1 MDIKDSIWSF
11 VGDYTFYQ
19 IPKYLEKLYALK
31 IDKSITLDLS
41 QIQNIDTSILSFIF
55 EIKREAKLS
64 NHKVNL
70 VKVPKNLIDL
80 ATLYGVQKFLK

>member
-1 MDIKDSIWSF
+1 MNIKDSIWSF

-31 IDKSITLDLS
+31 IDKPITLDLS

-55 EIKREAKLS
+55 EIKRKAKLS

-70 VKVPKNLIDL
+70 VKVPKNLVDL

>member
-1 MDIKDSIWSF
+1 MNIKDSIWSF

-31 IDKSITLDLS
+31 IDKPITLDLS

-55 EIKREAKLS
+55 EIKRKAKLS

>member
-1 MDIKDSIWSF
+1 MNIKDSIWSF

-31 IDKSITLDLS
+31 IDKPITLDLS

-55 EIKREAKLS
+55 EIKRKAKL
-64 NHKVNL
+64 
-70 VKVPKNLIDL
+70 PIIR
-80 ATLYGVQKFLK
+80 

>member
-55 EIKREAKLS
+55 EIKRAAKLS

>member
-1 MDIKDSIWSF
+1 MNIKDSIWSF

-31 IDKSITLDLS
+31 IDKPITLDLS

-55 EIKREAKLS
+55 
-64 NHKVNL
+64 
-70 VKVPKNLIDL
+70 
-80 ATLYGVQKFLK
+80 

>member
-1 MDIKDSIWSF
+1 MNIKDSIWSF

-31 IDKSITLDLS
+31 IDKPITLDLS
-41 QIQNIDTSILSFIF
+41 QIQNIDTSLLSFIF
-55 EIKREAKLS
+55 EIKRKAKLS